1 MMKITKTRPR
11 IAIIVNKRREVEGF
25 LKGLEESGFLPNI
38 EIESRKTPPSPC
50 YRMSNLRMSARLEQ
64 IDLTIRC
71 IEDIMPPADKNV
83 PETSGSHSQQKA
95 MLLPGYLK
103 INDAHLVIS
112 VSTAES
118 TPSIQPGDT
127 FSLNG
132 SVVMGGGFF
141 SFDAHSFDSESP
153 SHLTPPPFAANN
165 VDERIY
171 QLLSSPELQTEA
183 VQRFCTPPHSPA
195 NPMQI
200 LCDPNYIS
208 VAAINVVNYKAYEK
222 ADPAAYHACI
232 EEHGDKYPATI
243 ETTHGIVRMAANGK
257 PTLFVSPITDRYKHF
272 NEDVDPA
279 GKQNTAAS
287 YNAGVTVAL
296 FLREL
301 DRHAFELIKIQ

>member
-1 MMKITKTRPR
+1 MEKTKKCPR

-38 EIESRKTPPSPC
+38 VIKDRNTPPAPC
-50 YRMSNLRMSARLEQ
+50 YRMSDLRINASLERM
-64 IDLTIRC
+64 DLTIRC
-71 IEDIMPPADKNV
+71 IEDIMPPADNRV

-95 MLLPGYLK
+95 MLLPGYLRD
-103 INDAHLVIS
+103 NDADLVIS

-127 FSLNG
+127 SSLNG
-132 SVVMGGGFF
+132 SVVLGGGFF

-153 SHLTPPPFAANN
+153 SHLTPPSFAANN

-171 QLLSSPELQTEA
+171 QLLSSSELRAEA

-195 NPMQI
+195 DPMQI

-208 VAAINVVNYKAYEK
+208 VAAINVVHYQAYEQ
-222 ADPAAYHACI
+222 ADPAAYDACI
-232 EEHGDKYPATI
+232 KEHGDKYPATI

-272 NEDVDPA
+272 NVDVDPA

-301 DRHAFELIKIQ
+301 DKHAFELIKIK

>member
-1 MMKITKTRPR
+1 MEITRIRPR
-11 IAIIVNKRREVEGF
+11 IAIIVNKRFEVEGF
-25 LKGLEESGFLPNI
+25 LKGLEGSGFLTNI
-38 EIESRKTPPSPC
+38 VIKDRNTPPAPC
-50 YRMSNLRMSARLEQ
+50 YRMSALRINAGLEQ
-64 IDLTIRC
+64 IDFTIRC

-95 MLLPGYLK
+95 MLLPGYLR
-103 INDAHLVIS
+103 NSDADLVIS

-127 FSLNG
+127 FTLNG
-132 SVVMGGGFF
+132 SVVLGGGFF
-141 SFDAHSFDSESP
+141 SFDAHSFDPESP
-153 SHLTPPPFAANN
+153 SHLTAPSFAANN

-171 QLLSSPELQTEA
+171 QLLSSPEMQTEA
-183 VQRFCTPPHSPA
+183 VQHFCTPPNAPA
-195 NPMQI
+195 DPMQI
-200 LCDPNYIS
+200 LCNPNYIS
-208 VAAINVVNYKAYEK
+208 VGVINVIHYTAYEE

-232 EEHGDKYPATI
+232 KEHCDKYPATI

-272 NEDVDPA
+272 NDDVDQE

-301 DRHAFELIKIQ
+301 DKHAVELINIQ

>member
-1 MMKITKTRPR
+1 MENIKKRPR
-11 IAIIVNKRREVEGF
+11 IAIIINKRREVEGF
-25 LKGLEESGFLPNI
+25 LRGLDESGFLPHI
-38 EIESRKTPPSPC
+38 GIKSRNTPPAPC
-50 YRMSNLRMSARLEQ
+50 YRMSDLRINASLGQM
-64 IDLTIRC
+64 DLTIRC
-71 IEDIMPPADKNV
+71 IEDIMPPADKRV

-95 MLLPGYLK
+95 MLLPGYLRDS
-103 INDAHLVIS
+103 DADLVIS

-132 SVVMGGGFF
+132 SVVLGGGFF
-141 SFDAHSFDSESP
+141 SFDAHNFDAESP
-153 SHLTPPPFAANN
+153 SHLAPPSFAANN

-171 QLLSSPELQTEA
+171 RLLSSQELRTEA

-195 NPMQI
+195 DPMQI
-200 LCDPNYIS
+200 LCDPDYIS
-208 VAAINVVNYKAYEK
+208 VAAINVVHYQAYEQ
-222 ADPAAYHACI
+222 ADPAAYHACV

-243 ETTHGIVRMAANGK
+243 ETTHGIVRMAADGK

-301 DRHAFELIKIQ
+301 DKHAFELIKI

>member
-1 MMKITKTRPR
+1 MEITRKRPR
-11 IAIIVNKRREVEGF
+11 MAIIVNKRREVEGF

-38 EIESRKTPPSPC
+38 VIKERNTPPAPC
-50 YRMSNLRMSARLEQ
+50 YRMSALRISASLERM
-64 IDLTIRC
+64 DLTIRC

-95 MLLPGYLK
+95 MLLPGYLRDY
-103 INDAHLVIS
+103 DADLVIS

-118 TPSIQPGDT
+118 TPAIQSGDT
-127 FSLNG
+127 SSQNG
-132 SVVMGGGFF
+132 SVVLGGGFF
-141 SFDAHSFDSESP
+141 TFDAHCFDLRSP
-153 SHLTPPPFAANN
+153 SQLMPPSFAANN

-171 QLLSSPELQTEA
+171 QLLSPPELRTEA

-195 NPMQI
+195 DPMQI

-208 VAAINVVNYKAYEK
+208 VAAINVVHYQSYEQ

-232 EEHGDKYPATI
+232 KEHGDKYPATI

-257 PTLFVSPITDRYKHF
+257 PTIFVSPITDRYKHF
-272 NEDVDPA
+272 DVDVDPA

-301 DRHAFELIKIQ
+301 DKHAFELIKIQ